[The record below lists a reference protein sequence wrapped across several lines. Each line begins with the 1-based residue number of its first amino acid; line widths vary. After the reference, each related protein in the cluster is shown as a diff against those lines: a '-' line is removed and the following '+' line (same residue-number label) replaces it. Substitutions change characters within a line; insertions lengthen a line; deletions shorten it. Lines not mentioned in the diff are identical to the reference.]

1 MSGCL
6 TSQFK
11 GETWPFP
18 PAPNL
23 KEVSIVPIKE
33 VDMDNIDGGSYLS
46 NEDALNLTDNID
58 EIKAYVEKLE
68 SLINKMKDYYNAK

>member
-1 MSGCL
+1 LSGCL

-33 VDMDNIDGGSYLS
+33 VDNYDEGFYLS
-46 NEDALNLTDNID
+46 NKDAVNLTDNID
-58 EIKAYVEKLE
+58 EIKAYTEKIE
-68 SLINKMKDYYNAK
+68 ALINKMKDYYNAK